1 MKPKKSE
8 KNKNLKNLLETL
20 LESAEDEII
29 LAADELGAD
38 GVGFVDEVD
47 RVAENV
53 AEEVEILENFG
64 GLSEEK
70 ENFFQKNQ
78 NFSEKV
84 EKFEDNNDLVANLE
98 KVGEVWGGVVKCEV
112 AGGVVEEFS
121 DGKEMIPAKN
131 ERKNFEKKQKTSLSE
146 GIVENLLNSEKE
158 K

>member
-1 MKPKKSE
+1 MKSKKIE

-20 LESAEDEII
+20 LESAEAEII

-70 ENFFQKNQ
+70 ENF
-78 NFSEKV
+78 SEK
-84 EKFEDNNDLVANLE
+84 N
-98 KVGEVWGGVVKCEV
+98 
-112 AGGVVEEFS
+112 
-121 DGKEMIPAKN
+121 
-131 ERKNFEKKQKTSLSE
+131 
-146 GIVENLLNSEKE
+146 
-158 K
+158 